1 MQNNYALQ
9 VTNNLRKK
17 KVHIQGELY
26 IYLRTNNVR
35 KKSEN
40 QEQAKFIIDIKI
52 IDIRAALTSTEES
65 LPFQI
70 DDYASLK

>member
-1 MQNNYALQ
+1 MHFRSQIIY
-9 VTNNLRKK
+9 LRKK
-17 KVHIQGELY
+17 KVHIQGELD
-26 IYLRTNNVR
+26 IYLRTKNVR

-70 DDYASLK
+70 DDYAYLK